1 MIDESI
7 GVIFDW
13 DGVIIDSHN
22 QHEQSWQKLAEE
34 NNKALPINFFKE
46 TFGMRNESI
55 IPNHFGDWI
64 DNSKE
69 NQVQDIANRK
79 EQIYREI
86 IIESGIDPLP
96 GVTQLLAT
104 LKEENIRCSIGSS
117 TPTKNIET
125 VISMIGLSDHF
136 NAITAAED
144 VKNGKPDPEVFLTAA
159 KKINVNPE
167 KCIVVEDAHVGIE
180 AGLAAKMRVIAVA
193 TTHQLDQLGRAHH
206 AVESL
211 EQVKIRDLYELIG

>member
-1 MIDESI
+1 MIDEPI

-13 DGVIIDSHN
+13 DGVIIDSHD
-22 QHEQSWQKLAEE
+22 QHELSWQKLAEE
-34 NNKALPINFFKE
+34 NNKTLPINFFKE

-55 IPNHFGDWI
+55 IPKHFGDWI
-64 DNSKE
+64 DKGKE
-69 NQVQDIANRK
+69 NQIQDIGDRK

-180 AGLAAKMRVIAVA
+180 AALSAKMRVIAVA
-193 TTHQLDQLGRAHH
+193 TTHQIDQLGRAHL

-211 EQVKIRDLYELIG
+211 EQVKIKDLYELVG